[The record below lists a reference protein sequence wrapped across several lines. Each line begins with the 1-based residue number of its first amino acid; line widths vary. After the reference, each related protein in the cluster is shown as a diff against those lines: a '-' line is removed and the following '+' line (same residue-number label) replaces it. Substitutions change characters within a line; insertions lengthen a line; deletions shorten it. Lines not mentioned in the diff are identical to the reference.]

1 LVGYCLL
8 VGSPDAAGALQWT
21 AATVDGK
28 PSAQFEEALLITPTG
43 VEVLTAAPGWSL
55 PSNTVADE
63 GQPASSN
70 KNKNRKK
77 KKKAAQ
83 KTDAVSPGGQL
94 EVGGEDELAEA
105 QNA

>member
-1 LVGYCLL
+1 MNRDCLL
-8 VGSPDAAGALQWT
+8 AGKADAAGSLQWT

-28 PSAQFEEALLITPTG
+28 PSAQFEETLLITPTG

-55 PSNTVADE
+55 PSNTVANE
-63 GQPASSN
+63 GQPASSG

-83 KTDAVSPGGQL
+83 KTDAVSPGEQP
-94 EVGGEDELAEA
+94 EAGGEDESNEA
-105 QNA
+105 QKA